1 MSNETK
7 IKQAKQVSKRL
18 LLLVQ
23 CFQVNIL
30 KSGNVIPSSY
40 HFGIMGS
47 DRGSGKPR
55 S

>member
-18 LLLVQ
+18 LLLFQ
-23 CFQVNIL
+23 CLQVNIL
-30 KSGNVIPSSY
+30 KSGNVIPNSY
-40 HFGIMGS
+40 HFCIMGR